1 MINPG
6 YYNKTSSGRNISLG
20 LPAKM
25 DKTLLFMCTAD
36 RNSRVSIFKS
46 AKSDAIIDDN
56 PLNQQQIN
64 FHSYLLCLFLNYRRL
79 YKH

>member
-46 AKSDAIIDDN
+46 ATD
-56 PLNQQQIN
+56 
-64 FHSYLLCLFLNYRRL
+64 
-79 YKH
+79 